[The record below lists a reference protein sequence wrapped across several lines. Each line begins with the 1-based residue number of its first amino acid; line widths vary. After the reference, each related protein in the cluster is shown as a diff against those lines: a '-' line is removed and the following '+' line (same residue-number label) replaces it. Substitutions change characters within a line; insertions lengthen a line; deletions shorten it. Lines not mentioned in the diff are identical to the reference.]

1 MTVVRSIRAVAPVR
15 VCDVGG
21 WTDTWFGSPGQVCSV
36 AVGPGIEVIA
46 DLFRLGPGVH
56 HRPPVV
62 HLVAPDLGADY
73 RFDPAA
79 VVNPRHPLLEHC
91 VADATAGRIETLT
104 ATGSGHDLRVTIRS
118 GVPAGASLGTSASV
132 MVAVLA
138 ALDRLLNSPADDS
151 GGDADRELA
160 SPVTELARR
169 AHGIETGPAG
179 RQAGVQDHWAAALGG
194 FQHLVVDTY
203 PEVRARPLTI
213 AEAVSAELGDRL
225 VTVVFG
231 PHDSSEVHNEVI
243 HALLSCDGDG
253 HHRVRQATRKLSSL
267 AAQAATALETGD
279 LDSWADVLTRS
290 TVTQA
295 ELHSRLVGPAHTAA
309 IDAARSLGASGWK
322 VNGAGGNGGSL
333 TVVAGTGPQA
343 ASPAEIRSHLTTID
357 PNWTTPDLQPSPGV
371 TVQLHPES
379 PAMHGEDL
387 VRRGRTRPS
396 IDLRSSDAIIGYDD
410 DGLPT

>member
-1 MTVVRSIRAVAPVR
+1 M
-15 VCDVGG
+15 
-21 WTDTWFGSPGQVCSV
+21 
-36 AVGPGIEVIA
+36 
-46 DLFRLGPGVH
+46 
-56 HRPPVV
+56 
-62 HLVAPDLGADY
+62 
-73 RFDPAA
+73 
-79 VVNPRHPLLEHC
+79 
-91 VADATAGRIETLT
+91 
-104 ATGSGHDLRVTIRS
+104 
-118 GVPAGASLGTSASV
+118 
-132 MVAVLA
+132 
-138 ALDRLLNSPADDS
+138 
-151 GGDADRELA
+151 
-160 SPVTELARR
+160 
-169 AHGIETGPAG
+169 
-179 RQAGVQDHWAAALGG
+179 
-194 FQHLVVDTY
+194 
-203 PEVRARPLTI
+203 
-213 AEAVSAELGDRL
+213 
-225 VTVVFG
+225 
-231 PHDSSEVHNEVI
+231 
-243 HALLSCDGDG
+243 
-253 HHRVRQATRKLSSL
+253 
-267 AAQAATALETGD
+267 
-279 LDSWADVLTRS
+279 TRS